1 MRSNHKSIL
10 ESRSIGETMEIFYFV
25 VFGGLAAI
33 VAGLELSKSN
43 KDRINTSSAFNSFK
57 NNYLLVYSLM
67 MVPLIEQNN
76 VSLSLPAA
84 LAGDWLQGPYV
95 YYLYSTYGF
104 GKGEIGQLFI
114 AGFGSSMLFGTI
126 VGSLAD
132 KQGRKRASITY
143 CITYILSCITKHS
156 PQYKVLMVGRV
167 LGGIATSLLFSAFES
182 WLVAEHNKRGFEQQW
197 LSVTFSKAIFL
208 GNGLVAIIA
217 GLFGNYLVDSLS
229 LGPVAPFDA
238 AACFL
243 AIGMAVIISSWSEN
257 YGDPSENKDLL
268 TQFKNAAS
276 AIASGEPLTLSDEKI
291 ALLGAIQ
298 SLFEGS
304 MYTFVFLWTPALSP
318 NDEDIPHGF
327 IFATF
332 MLASMLGSSIASR
345 LLAHSSPKVESY
357 MQIVFVIS
365 SAALMLPVVT
375 SFLVAPSGVKG
386 GSISF
391 SGCIQLIGFCTFEA
405 CVGIFWPSIMKMRSQ
420 YIPEEARSTI
430 MNFFRIPLNI
440 FVCLV
445 LYNVSFRL
453 LILSRLLQDGSVDA
467 FPMTVMFG
475 MCSVFLF
482 VASILQRRLMNVAEV
497 HKSRSQEWSAAK
509 EMTSEADPLNP

>member
-1 MRSNHKSIL
+1 
-10 ESRSIGETMEIFYFV
+10 MELFYYM
-25 VFGGLAAI
+25 VFGAMAAV
-33 VAGLELSKSN
+33 VAALELSKSN

-67 MVPLIEQNN
+67 M
-76 VSLSLPAA
+76 
-84 LAGDWLQGPYV
+84 AGDWLQGPYV

-132 KQGRKRASITY
+132 KTGRKRASVTY

-156 PQYKVLMVGRV
+156 PQYKVLMLGRI
-167 LGGIATSLLFSAFES
+167 LGGIATSLLFSSFES
-182 WLVAEHNKRGFEQQW
+182 WLVAEHFKRGFDQQW
-197 LSVTFSKAIFL
+197 LSLTFSKAIFL
-208 GNGLVAIIA
+208 GNGLIAIIS
-217 GLFGNYLVDSLS
+217 GLFGNMLVDSLN
-229 LGPVAPFDA
+229 LGPVSPFDA
-238 AACFL
+238 AAIIL
-243 AIGMAVIISSWSEN
+243 AIGMAIIISSWSEN

-268 TQFKNAAS
+268 TQFRGAAV
-276 AIASGEPLTLSDEKI
+276 AIASDEKI

-318 NDEDIPHGF
+318 NDEEIPHGF

-332 MLASMLGSSIASR
+332 MLASMLGSSIAAR
-345 LLAHSSPKVESY
+345 LLARNTVKVESY
-357 MQIVFVIS
+357 MQIVFVVS
-365 SAALMLPVVT
+365 SASLLLPILT
-375 SFLVAPSGVKG
+375 NFLITPPKVKG
-386 GSISF
+386 VGLSF
-391 SGCIQLIGFCTFEA
+391 AGCLQVLGFCVFES

-440 FVCLV
+440 FVCVV
-445 LYNVSFRL
+445 LYNVN
-453 LILSRLLQDGSVDA
+453 A
-467 FPMTVMFG
+467 FPISVMFG
-475 MCSVFLF
+475 MCSIFLF
-482 VASILQRRLMNVAEV
+482 VASILQRRLSVIGEKPKTEEWAMLKERNGEDESHDVA
-497 HKSRSQEWSAAK
+497 
-509 EMTSEADPLNP
+509 

>member
-1 MRSNHKSIL
+1 
-10 ESRSIGETMEIFYFV
+10 MEIFYFM
-25 VFGGLAAI
+25 VFGGLTAVVAA
-33 VAGLELSKSN
+33 LELSKTSR
-43 KDRINTSSAFNSFK
+43 DRINAPSVFNSFK

-67 MVPLIEQNN
+67 M
-76 VSLSLPAA
+76 
-84 LAGDWLQGPYV
+84 AGDWLQGPYV
-95 YYLYSTYGF
+95 YYLYSQYGF

-132 KQGRKRASITY
+132 KQGRRRACVTY

-156 PQYKVLMVGRV
+156 PEYKVLMLGRV

-182 WLVAEHNKRGFEQQW
+182 WLVAEHFKRGFDQQW
-197 LSVTFSKAIFL
+197 LSITFSKAIFL
-208 GNGLVAIIA
+208 GNGLVAIMS
-217 GLFGNYLVDSLS
+217 GLFGNVLVDTLG

-243 AIGMAVIISSWSEN
+243 AIGMAIILSSWTEN
-257 YGDPSENKDLL
+257 YGDASENKDLL
-268 TQFKNAAS
+268 TQFKVAAV
-276 AIASGEPLTLSDEKI
+276 AIASDEKI

-318 NDEDIPHGF
+318 NGEDIPHGF

-345 LLAHSSPKVESY
+345 LLARSFLKVESY

-365 SAALMLPVVT
+365 AASLLLPVIT
-375 SFLVAPSGVKG
+375 SFLIVPTGEKG
-386 GSISF
+386 GGISF
-391 SGCIQLIGFCTFEA
+391 SGSVQLLGFCTFEA

-440 FVCLV
+440 FVCVV
-445 LYNVSFRL
+445 LYNV
-453 LILSRLLQDGSVDA
+453 DA
-467 FPMTVMFG
+467 FPIIVMFG
-475 MCSVFLF
+475 MCSIFLF
-482 VASILQRRLMNVAEV
+482 VASLLQRRLLVIAESQ
-497 HKSRSQEWSAAK
+497 KPRSQDWAAMK
-509 EMTSEADPLNP
+509 DVEAEPLNA

>member
-1 MRSNHKSIL
+1 
-10 ESRSIGETMEIFYFV
+10 MELFYYM
-25 VFGGLAAI
+25 VFGALAAV
-33 VAGLELSKSN
+33 VAALELSKSN

-67 MVPLIEQNN
+67 M
-76 VSLSLPAA
+76 
-84 LAGDWLQGPYV
+84 AGDWLQGPYV

-132 KQGRKRASITY
+132 KQGRKRACVTY

-156 PQYKVLMVGRV
+156 PQYKVLMIGRI

-182 WLVAEHNKRGFEQQW
+182 WLVAEHFKRGFDQQW
-197 LSVTFSKAIFL
+197 LSLTFSKAIFL
-208 GNGLVAIIA
+208 GNGLVAILS
-217 GLFGNYLVDSLS
+217 GLFGNLLVDSLN
-229 LGPVAPFDA
+229 LGPVSPFDA
-238 AACFL
+238 AAIFL
-243 AIGMAVIISSWSEN
+243 AIGMAIILSSWTEN
-257 YGDPSENKDLL
+257 YGDPSESKDLL
-268 TQFKNAAS
+268 SQFKGAAV
-276 AIASGEPLTLSDEKI
+276 AIASDEKI

-318 NDEDIPHGF
+318 NDEEIPHGF

-332 MLASMLGSSIASR
+332 MLASMLGSSIAAR
-345 LLAHSSPKVESY
+345 LLARNSVKVENY

-365 SAALMLPVVT
+365 SASLLLPILT
-375 SFLVAPSGVKG
+375 NFLVTPSKVKG
-386 GSISF
+386 GGISF
-391 SGCIQLIGFCTFEA
+391 SSCLQILGFCAFEA

-440 FVCLV
+440 FVCIV
-445 LYNVSFRL
+445 LYNVSPLDLSYVFTHGLCMNGCWALVVMAITSFCPFSLCINSPKLHSIFCFGLAL
-453 LILSRLLQDGSVDA
+453 LRTYYSLTQIR
-467 FPMTVMFG
+467 
-475 MCSVFLF
+475 
-482 VASILQRRLMNVAEV
+482 V
-497 HKSRSQEWSAAK
+497 HGK
-509 EMTSEADPLNP
+509 

>member
-1 MRSNHKSIL
+1 
-10 ESRSIGETMEIFYFV
+10 MEIFYFL
-25 VFGGLAAI
+25 VFGGLTAV
-33 VAGLELSKSN
+33 VALLEFTKTSRDL
-43 KDRINTSSAFNSFK
+43 INTSSAFNALK
-57 NNYLLVYSLM
+57 NNYLVVYSLM
-67 MVPLIEQNN
+67 M
-76 VSLSLPAA
+76 
-84 LAGDWLQGPYV
+84 AGDWLQGPYV
-95 YYLYSTYGF
+95 YYLYSQYGY

-114 AGFGSSMLFGTI
+114 AGFGSSMLFGTL

-132 KQGRKRASITY
+132 KRGRKRACITY
-143 CITYILSCITKHS
+143 CITYILSCVTKHS
-156 PQYKVLMVGRV
+156 PLYKVLMLGRV

-182 WLVAEHNKRGFEQQW
+182 WLVAEHFKRGFDPQW

-208 GNGLVAIIA
+208 GNGLVAIIS
-217 GLFGNYLVDSLS
+217 GLFGNLLVDTLA

-243 AIGMAVIISSWSEN
+243 AIGMAIIMSTWGEN
-257 YGDPSENKDLL
+257 YGDSSENKDLL
-268 TQFKNAAS
+268 AQFKGAAV
-276 AIASGEPLTLSDEKI
+276 AIASDEKI

-318 NDEDIPHGF
+318 NGEEIPHGF

-345 LLAHSSPKVESY
+345 LMARASLKVESY
-357 MQIVFVIS
+357 MQIVFIV
-365 SAALMLPVVT
+365 SATSLLLPVIT
-375 SFLVAPSGVKG
+375 SLILVPTGVKG

-391 SGCIQLIGFCTFEA
+391 SGCIQLGGFCAFEA

-440 FVCLV
+440 FVCIV
-445 LYNVSFRL
+445 LYNVN
-453 LILSRLLQDGSVDA
+453 A
-467 FPMTVMFG
+467 FPMIVMFG
-475 MCSVFLF
+475 MCSIFLF
-482 VASILQRRLMNVAEV
+482 VAFLLQRRLMIIAESQRS
-497 HKSRSQEWSAAK
+497 KSEDWIAMK
-509 EMTSEADPLNP
+509 EREVEAEPLTV

>member
-1 MRSNHKSIL
+1 
-10 ESRSIGETMEIFYFV
+10 MEIFYYF
-25 VFGGLAAI
+25 VFGALAAV
-33 VAGLELSKSN
+33 VATVELSKSN
-43 KDRINTSSAFNSFK
+43 KDRINTSSSFNSFK

-67 MVPLIEQNN
+67 M
-76 VSLSLPAA
+76 
-84 LAGDWLQGPYV
+84 AGDWLQGPYV

-132 KQGRKRASITY
+132 KQGRKRACVTY

-156 PQYKVLMVGRV
+156 PQYRVLMVGRV

-182 WLVAEHNKRGFEQQW
+182 WLVAEHF
-197 LSVTFSKAIFL
+197 KAIFL
-208 GNGLVAIIA
+208 GNGLVAIVA
-217 GLFGNYLVDSLS
+217 GLFGNFLVDSLN
-229 LGPVAPFDA
+229 LGPVSPFDA
-238 AACFL
+238 AGIFL
-243 AIGMAVIISSWSEN
+243 AIGMAVILSSWTEN
-257 YGDPSENKDLL
+257 YGDPSESKDLL
-268 TQFKNAAS
+268 TQFKGAAV
-276 AIASGEPLTLSDEKI
+276 AIASDEKI

-332 MLASMLGSSIASR
+332 MLASMLGSSIAAR
-345 LLAHSSPKVESY
+345 LLSRNSVKVESY
-357 MQIVFVIS
+357 MQIVFVVS
-365 SAALMLPVVT
+365 SASLLLPILT
-375 SFLVAPSGVKG
+375 NFLIPPSGVKG

-391 SGCIQLIGFCTFEA
+391 AGCLQLLGFCTFEA
-405 CVGIFWPSIMKMRSQ
+405 CVGLFWPSIMKMRSQ

-440 FVCLV
+440 FVCIV
-445 LYNVSFRL
+445 LYNVN
-453 LILSRLLQDGSVDA
+453 A
-467 FPMTVMFG
+467 FPITVMFG
-475 MCSVFLF
+475 MCSIFLF
-482 VASILQRRLMNVAEV
+482 LASILQRRLSALGEKPKTEDWAMMKDRNAED
-497 HKSRSQEWSAAK
+497 E
-509 EMTSEADPLNP
+509 PLNVT

>member
-1 MRSNHKSIL
+1 
-10 ESRSIGETMEIFYFV
+10 MEIFYFI

-67 MVPLIEQNN
+67 M
-76 VSLSLPAA
+76 
-84 LAGDWLQGPYV
+84 AGDWLQGPYV

-208 GNGLVAIIA
+208 GNGLVAILA

-257 YGDPSENKDLL
+257 YGDPSENKDLI

-276 AIASGEPLTLSDEKI
+276 AIASDEKI

-318 NDEDIPHGF
+318 NEEEIPHGF

-391 SGCIQLIGFCTFEA
+391 SGCIQLMGFCTFEA

-445 LYNVSFRL
+445 LYNVDS
-453 LILSRLLQDGSVDA
+453 

-482 VASILQRRLMNVAEV
+482 VASILQRRLMNVAEI
-497 HKSRSQEWSAAK
+497 HKTRSQEWSAAK

>member
-1 MRSNHKSIL
+1 
-10 ESRSIGETMEIFYFV
+10 MEWFFYLL
-25 VFGGLAAI
+25 FGSLAAV
-33 VAGLELSKSN
+33 VATIELSKNN

-57 NNYLLVYSLM
+57 NNYVFVYSLM
-67 MVPLIEQNN
+67 M
-76 VSLSLPAA
+76 
-84 LAGDWLQGPYV
+84 AGDWLQGPYV
-95 YYLYSTYGF
+95 YYLYSTYGY

-132 KQGRKRASITY
+132 KQGRKRACVTY

-156 PQYKVLMVGRV
+156 PQYKVLMLGRI

-208 GNGLVAIIA
+208 GNGLVAILS
-217 GLFGNYLVDSLS
+217 GLVGNLLVDTFG

-238 AACFL
+238 AACLL
-243 AIGMAVIISSWSEN
+243 AIGMAIILSSWTEN

-268 TQFKNAAS
+268 AQFKGA
-276 AIASGEPLTLSDEKI
+276 AIAIASDEKI

-345 LLAHSSPKVESY
+345 LLARSSPRVESY
-357 MQIVFVIS
+357 MQVVFSI
-365 SAALMLPVVT
+365 SAACLLLPIVT
-375 SFLVAPSGVKG
+375 NFLVEPSKVKG
-386 GSISF
+386 GGISF
-391 SGCIQLIGFCTFEA
+391 SGCIQVLGFCAFEA

-440 FVCLV
+440 FVCVV
-445 LYNVSFRL
+445 LYNVN
-453 LILSRLLQDGSVDA
+453 A
-467 FPMTVMFG
+467 FPITVMFG
-475 MCSVFLF
+475 MCSIFLF
-482 VASILQRRLMNVAEV
+482 VACILQRRLMVISEKPKTEAYGLKERDTEAE
-497 HKSRSQEWSAAK
+497 
-509 EMTSEADPLNP
+509 PLSI

>member
-1 MRSNHKSIL
+1 
-10 ESRSIGETMEIFYFV
+10 MEVFYYM
-25 VFGGLAAI
+25 VFGILSAVVAA
-33 VAGLELSKSN
+33 LELSKNN
-43 KDRINTSSAFNSFK
+43 KDRINTSQPFNSFK

-67 MVPLIEQNN
+67 M
-76 VSLSLPAA
+76 
-84 LAGDWLQGPYV
+84 AGDWLQGPYV
-95 YYLYSTYGF
+95 YFLYSQYGF
-104 GKGEIGQLFI
+104 TKGEIGQLFI

-132 KQGRKRASITY
+132 KQGRKRACVTY

-156 PQYKVLMVGRV
+156 PQYKVLMLGRV

-182 WLVAEHNKRGFEQQW
+182 WLVAEHFKRGFDSQW
-197 LSVTFSKAIFL
+197 LSLTFSKAIFL
-208 GNGLVAIIA
+208 GNGLVAIVA
-217 GLFGNYLVDSLS
+217 GLFGNFLVDSLN

-238 AACFL
+238 ASCFL
-243 AIGMAVIISSWSEN
+243 AIGMAVILSSWTEN

-268 TQFKNAAS
+268 TQFKGAAV
-276 AIASGEPLTLSDEKI
+276 AIASDEKI

-318 NDEDIPHGF
+318 NEEDIPHGF

-345 LLAHSSPKVESY
+345 LMAHSSPKVESY
-357 MQIVFVIS
+357 MQVVFVV
-365 SAALMLPVVT
+365 SAASLLLPILT
-375 SFLVAPSGVKG
+375 TFLVPSPKVKG
-386 GSISF
+386 GSITF
-391 SGCIQLIGFCTFEA
+391 AGCIQLLGFCTFEA

-440 FVCLV
+440 FVCIV
-445 LYNVSFRL
+445 LYNVN
-453 LILSRLLQDGSVDA
+453 A
-467 FPMTVMFG
+467 FPITVMFG
-475 MCSVFLF
+475 MCSIFLF
-482 VASILQRRLMNVAEV
+482 VASILQRRLLVIADKPKNEDWNAMKERDTEAEPLNVA
-497 HKSRSQEWSAAK
+497 
-509 EMTSEADPLNP
+509 

>member
-1 MRSNHKSIL
+1 
-10 ESRSIGETMEIFYFV
+10 MELFYFM
-25 VFGGLAAI
+25 VFGGLAAV
-33 VAGLELSKSN
+33 VAALEMN
-43 KDRINTSSAFNSFK
+43 KGNNDRINTSSAFNSFK
-57 NNYLLVYSLM
+57 NNYLVVYSLM
-67 MVPLIEQNN
+67 MVSVWSKVCIRFNLEYDNFDEHCSGN
-76 VSLSLPAA
+76 FVLPRCVET
-84 LAGDWLQGPYV
+84 GDWLQGPYV

-132 KQGRKRASITY
+132 KQGRKRACVTY

-182 WLVAEHNKRGFEQQW
+182 WLVAEHFKRGFDQQW
-197 LSVTFSKAIFL
+197 LSLTFSKAIFF
-208 GNGLVAIIA
+208 GNGFVAILA
-217 GLFGNYLVDSLS
+217 GLFGNVLVHFFN
-229 LGPVAPFDA
+229 LGPVSPFDA
-238 AACFL
+238 ASIFL
-243 AIGMAVIISSWSEN
+243 AIGMAVILSSWTEN
-257 YGDPSENKDLL
+257 YGDPSESKDLL
-268 TQFKNAAS
+268 TQFKGAAV
-276 AIASGEPLTLSDEKI
+276 AIASDEKI

-332 MLASMLGSSIASR
+332 MLASMLGSSIAAR
-345 LLAHSSPKVESY
+345 LLARNTVKVESY

-365 SAALMLPVVT
+365 SASLLLPILT
-375 SFLVAPSGVKG
+375 NFLVPPSNVKG
-386 GSISF
+386 GGITF
-391 SGCIQLIGFCTFEA
+391 SGCLQVLGFCVFEA

-440 FVCLV
+440 FVCIV
-445 LYNVSFRL
+445 LYNVN
-453 LILSRLLQDGSVDA
+453 A
-467 FPMTVMFG
+467 FPITFMFG
-475 MCSVFLF
+475 MCSIFLF
-482 VASILQRRLMNVAEV
+482 LASILQKRLSVLSDRPRIEDWRMLTEQNAET
-497 HKSRSQEWSAAK
+497 EPLDAA
-509 EMTSEADPLNP
+509 